1 MRIWVIGAGGLLGSS
16 LVRTATHQSYRV
28 TTSRNIPWTDP
39 EAAGVHL
46 LADARDFLN
55 QAQSDS
61 APWTVAWAAGHVT
74 TASSPVAAEQEL
86 ELFTDFITGLTDL
99 IEQNKESRRGRFLL
113 ASSAGG
119 IYSGASNPPFDAAT
133 PPCPVG
139 PYGELKL
146 AQENVV
152 RDQVAG
158 FADVTVARLANL
170 YGPGQDLAKLQGLI
184 SRLALSAI
192 TRETLTMFVP
202 LDTLRD
208 YIYIDDASRLALHWL
223 NVNPGP
229 QQIRVIASGQPTSLG
244 QLLSLMQD
252 ITHSRIPVAY
262 GLHPSAAL
270 QAPDLRLVPDFDRDT
285 KGWTSM
291 PLPAGVKMV
300 YQDILGRL
308 QQGTHARLVP
318 ID

>member
-1 MRIWVIGAGGLLGSS
+1 MRIWVIGAGGLFGSS
-16 LVRTATHQSYRV
+16 LARTATHQGYRV
-28 TTSRNIPWTDP
+28 TTSRKIPWTDP

-61 APWTVAWAAGHVT
+61 APWTIAWAAGHVT
-74 TASSPVAAEQEL
+74 TASSPAAAEQEL
-86 ELFTDFITGLTDL
+86 RLFTDFITGLTDL
-99 IEQNKESRRGRFLL
+99 IEQNKDPKRGRFLL

-133 PPCPVG
+133 PPSPAG
-139 PYGELKL
+139 PYGNLKFE
-146 AQENVV
+146 QENTARKHLSTCV
-152 RDQVAG
+152 
-158 FADVTVARLANL
+158 DVTVARLANL

-184 SRLALSAI
+184 SRLALSAV
-192 TRETLTMFVP
+192 TREPLTMFVP

-208 YIYIDDASRLALHWL
+208 YIYVDDASRLALHWL
-223 NVNPGP
+223 NEVSSP
-229 QQIRVIASGQPTSLG
+229 QNTRVIASGQPTSLG
-244 QLLSLMQD
+244 QLISLMQD

-270 QAPDLRLVPDFDRDT
+270 QAPDLRLVPDSDSITRN
-285 KGWTSM
+285 WTPM
-291 PLPAGVKMV
+291 PLPAGVKLV
-300 YQDILGRL
+300 YQDILNRMQSGASSVL
-308 QQGTHARLVP
+308 IP